1 MLEGKSALTNENG
14 SCAKTYICKGNVQ
27 SALSNGCELNKKEK
41 NVVRLKGDPGA
52 SLEKPLEKRGESER
66 RPSACRALPP
76 HQLRLNQTPSTQETK
91 ALEYPTSSKP

>member
-27 SALSNGCELNKKEK
+27 SALSNGCELNEKEK

-52 SLEKPLEKRGESER
+52 SLEKRGESER
-66 RPSACRALPP
+66 RPSACRALSP